1 MKTLKF
7 NLFIGLAL
15 LASMAA
21 SAQSGTEKK
30 INKEFPANADTEF
43 TIQHKFGDISI
54 ENWDQEKI
62 SVEATLIADTE
73 KPEKAEKIFKDVDV
87 EFSTQ
92 GNRIRVRTIYDSS
105 LKQKDVKVNYIIRM
119 PHYVDLTV
127 INKFGSV
134 FIDENSG
141 TCMLDISYGSIKANK
156 LLNDDSKEM
165 SHINLAHGSAEIN
178 KCNWLKVNVKYSSM
192 EIKKAK
198 AMIVDSRFSNIEIDE
213 SHSIVANSGY
223 DNFENGSS
231 QNVVLTSKFTNF
243 EIGNIS
249 NKLDLD
255 FEYGNFVAGNI
266 QSGFELI
273 KITNKYGEIKLKIE
287 ENSSYSLDAHVEYCD
302 LDYPKSSSVNHKED
316 GTDKYYKGMVGKNS
330 SSKSKVIIQSKYGS
344 IDLD

>member
-1 MKTLKF
+1 MKF
-7 NLFIGLAL
+7 NLFVSLAL

-21 SAQSGTEKK
+21 LAQSGTEKK
-30 INKEFPANADTEF
+30 ISKEFPANAETEF
-43 TIQHKFGDISI
+43 LIQHKFGDISI

-62 SVEATLIADTE
+62 SVEASLIADTE
-73 KPEKAEKIFKDVDV
+73 KPEKAEKIFRDV
-87 EFSTQ
+87 EIDFSTQ
-92 GNRIRVRTIYDSS
+92 GNRVRVRTIYDPG
-105 LKQKDVKVNYIIRM
+105 LKQKDVKVNYVIRM

-134 FIDENSG
+134 LIDENSG
-141 TCMLDISYGSIKANK
+141 TCMLDVSYGSLKANK
-156 LLNDDSKEM
+156 LLNDESKEM
-165 SHINLAHGSAEIN
+165 SQLNIAYGSAEIG
-178 KCNWLKVNVKYSSM
+178 KCNWLKVNVKYSSI

-198 AMIVDSRFSNIEIDE
+198 AMIVDSRFSNLEIDE

-266 QSGFELI
+266 QAGFEQMN
-273 KITNKYGEIKLKIE
+273 ITNKYGEIKLKID
-287 ENSSYSLDAHVEYCD
+287 ENSSYYLDAHVKYCD
-302 LDYPKSSSVNHKED
+302 LDYPKNGSVNHKED
-316 GTDKYYKGMVGKNS
+316 GTDDYYKGMVGKDS